1 MKTVAFVSQKGG
13 TGKTSLVLSLAT
25 EAVASGLTV
34 AVVDLDPQASACEW
48 SDLRQLDSP
57 IMIDAQPA
65 RIKAV
70 VERAGEMAVDLLL
83 IDTAGRTEQAAL
95 AAARV
100 SDLVLI
106 PLQASVIYLKTVKAT
121 TDLIRLAGRMKHAA
135 VLTRVNPFGSRH
147 VETTQWL
154 EEQGVTVCPATIGER
169 IVFQDAYG
177 RGQGVS
183 EIEPNGKAALEI
195 RNEYKYTRQQ
205 LDI

>member
-13 TGKTSLVLSLAT
+13 TGKTTLALSLAT

-57 IMIDAQPA
+57 IVIDAQPA

-95 AAARV
+95 SAARV

-106 PLQASVIYLKTVKAT
+106 PLQASVIDLKTVKAT
-121 TDLIRLAGRMKHAA
+121 TDLIRLAGRTKHAA
-135 VLTRVNPFGSRH
+135 VLTRVKPFGSRH
-147 VETTQWL
+147 VETAQWL
-154 EEQGVTVCPATIGER
+154 EKQGMAVCPATIGER

-183 EIEPNGKAALEI
+183 EIEPDGKAALEI
-195 RNEYKYTRQQ
+195 RNVYKYARQQ
-205 LDI
+205 LDM